1 MNAPEAAARQSIVE
15 CYRELARRGLNA
27 GAAGNV
33 SVRFAEGMLITPTG
47 VPAEELREGELVA
60 AGLDGSHAGPLRPSS
75 EWAMHAAV
83 YRRLPAA
90 GAVIHGHPDACVALS
105 CLRRPIP
112 AFHYMVG
119 GFGGDDVP
127 CTPHLTFG
135 TIELGEAAGDA
146 LIHRTACLLGSHGM
160 LARGATLGEA
170 FEITIQLEVLARQYL
185 LALSAGTPV
194 HLTPAEIA
202 LVGARAITVAMPQHL
217 PARPAG
223 TSPDIMTG
231 EGHP

>member
-1 MNAPEAAARQSIVE
+1 MSASETAIRQAIVE
-15 CYRELARRGLNA
+15 CYRELAGRGLNV

-33 SVRFAEGMLITPTG
+33 SVRFGEGMLITPTG
-47 VPAEELREGELVA
+47 VAPEELAEAELVT
-60 AGLDGSHAGPLRPSS
+60 AGLDGSHAGPVRPSS

-135 TIELGEAAGDA
+135 TAELGEAAGDA
-146 LIHRTACLLGSHGM
+146 LAERTACLLGSHGM

-170 FEITIQLEVLARQYL
+170 FETTVQLESVARQYL
-185 LALSAGTPV
+185 LALSAGAPV
-194 HLTPAEIA
+194 HLTPAETA
-202 LVGARAITVAMPQHL
+202 LVGTRYRDYGRNAAAV
-217 PARPAG
+217 ARPRRWDV
-223 TSPDIMTG
+223 P
-231 EGHP
+231 

>member
-1 MNAPEAAARQSIVE
+1 MTAETAIRRAIIE
-15 CYRELARRGLNA
+15 CYRELAGRGLNV

-33 SVRFAEGMLITPTG
+33 SVRYGDGMLITPTG
-47 VPAEELREGELVA
+47 LPPEELAETELVI

-127 CTPHLTFG
+127 CTAHLTFG
-135 TIELGEAAGDA
+135 SRELGEAAGDA
-146 LIHRTACLLGSHGM
+146 LVDRTACLLGSHGM
-160 LARGATLGEA
+160 LARGATLGQA
-170 FEITIQLEVLARQYL
+170 FETTLQLEVLARQYL
-185 LALSAGTPV
+185 LALSAGAPV

-202 LVGARAITVAMPQHL
+202 LVGARYRDYGRNATAH
-217 PARPAG
+217 ARSHRWNVP
-223 TSPDIMTG
+223 
-231 EGHP
+231 

>member
-1 MNAPEAAARQSIVE
+1 MNASEAAIRQSIVE
-15 CYRELARRGLNA
+15 CYRELARRGLNV

-33 SVRFAEGMLITPTG
+33 SVRFGEGMLITPTG
-47 VPAEELREGELVA
+47 VPPEELSDGELVI
-60 AGLDGSHAGPLRPSS
+60 AGLDGSHTGPLRPSS

-83 YRRLPAA
+83 YRCPPAA
-90 GAVIHGHPDACVALS
+90 GAVVHGHPDACVALS
-105 CLRRPIP
+105 CLRRPIS

-135 TIELGEAAGDA
+135 TTELGEAAGNA

-170 FEITIQLEVLARQYL
+170 FETTIQLEVLARQYL
-185 LALSAGTPV
+185 QALSAGTPV

-202 LVGARAITVAMPQHL
+202 LVGARYRDYGRNATAL
-217 PARPAG
+217 ARPRRWNV
-223 TSPDIMTG
+223 P
-231 EGHP
+231 

>member
-1 MNAPEAAARQSIVE
+1 MNAPEAVIRQSIVE
-15 CYRELARRGLNA
+15 CYRELARRGLNV

-33 SVRFAEGMLITPTG
+33 SVRFGEGMLITPTG
-47 VPAEELREGELVA
+47 VPPEELSDGELVI
-60 AGLDGSHAGPLRPSS
+60 AGLDGSHTGPLRPSS

-90 GAVIHGHPDACVALS
+90 GAVVHGHPDACVALS

-135 TIELGEAAGDA
+135 TTELGEAAGNA

-170 FEITIQLEVLARQYL
+170 FETTIQLEVLARQYL
-185 LALSAGTPV
+185 QALSAGTPV

-202 LVGARAITVAMPQHL
+202 LVGARYRDYGRNATAL
-217 PARPAG
+217 ARPRRWNV
-223 TSPDIMTG
+223 P
-231 EGHP
+231 